1 MTQICGRYYLF
12 FSQLAILRTISWK
25 TNSVCYPWITND
37 KHWHFTSDYLHVLL
51 TNQVGRRKIPSI
63 SHDSQSVWAPWILRL
78 SQLFLPNKVL
88 AWRLRKK
95 NIIFY
100 NIKKIVGMAK
110 DSFRKTLKIEASKA
124 LDFTGS
130 LEAYRLLRTWN
141 NNLLLDNI
149 RCIEL

>member
-1 MTQICGRYYLF
+1 
-12 FSQLAILRTISWK
+12 
-25 TNSVCYPWITND
+25 
-37 KHWHFTSDYLHVLL
+37 
-51 TNQVGRRKIPSI
+51 
-63 SHDSQSVWAPWILRL
+63 
-78 SQLFLPNKVL
+78 
-88 AWRLRKK
+88 
-95 NIIFY
+95 
-100 NIKKIVGMAK
+100 MAK